1 MAMNNSF
8 LDRLGVSR
16 RDFMKLCTGLAAS
29 MGLSANAATKIAAA
43 VSDPARPPVIW
54 IGAQECT
61 GCTESLLRATH
72 PTLENLLLDTI
83 SLEYHEVLSAAFGHQ
98 VEENKHHAMEKYKG
112 RYVLVVDGSIPLKDD
127 GVYCMVAGKPIVQH
141 IREAAENAAAVIAIG
156 SCASWGGVPVTGGN
170 PTGAVSLSEA
180 LGGKP
185 VINIPGCPPNPQ
197 NFLATVV
204 HLITF
209 NSAPKLDAEGRPT
222 FAYGRL
228 IHEHCERRPHFDAGR
243 FAKEFGDEGHRNG
256 WCLYHLG
263 CKGPETYGNC
273 STLEFCDIGGG
284 IWPVGIGHPCYGC
297 NEQGVGFTKGIHQLA
312 NVENQTPRS
321 QKPDLNNRQG
331 GDVSPTA
338 AGIIGGVA
346 GLVAGVSLMTVRE
359 LGRQQRQKREAEARQ
374 HDANSHKE

>member
-170 PTGAVSLSEA
+170 PTGAVS
-180 LGGKP
+180 
-185 VINIPGCPPNPQ
+185 
-197 NFLATVV
+197 
-204 HLITF
+204 
-209 NSAPKLDAEGRPT
+209 
-222 FAYGRL
+222 
-228 IHEHCERRPHFDAGR
+228 
-243 FAKEFGDEGHRNG
+243 
-256 WCLYHLG
+256 
-263 CKGPETYGNC
+263 
-273 STLEFCDIGGG
+273 
-284 IWPVGIGHPCYGC
+284 
-297 NEQGVGFTKGIHQLA
+297 
-312 NVENQTPRS
+312 
-321 QKPDLNNRQG
+321 
-331 GDVSPTA
+331 
-338 AGIIGGVA
+338 
-346 GLVAGVSLMTVRE
+346 
-359 LGRQQRQKREAEARQ
+359 
-374 HDANSHKE
+374 